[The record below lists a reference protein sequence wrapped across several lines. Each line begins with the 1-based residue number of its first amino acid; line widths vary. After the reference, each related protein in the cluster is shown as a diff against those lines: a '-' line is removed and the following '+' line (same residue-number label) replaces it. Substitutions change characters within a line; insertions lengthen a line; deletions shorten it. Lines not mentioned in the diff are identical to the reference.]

1 MEILS
6 MNEVLLFTD
15 IHIHPHKRRN
25 ERLEDCLKVLDWVFE
40 TAEKRKIKSILFGG
54 DLFHDRQKIDVY
66 TYQKTFE
73 ILQKWL
79 KKDIFHLY
87 LVLGNHDLW
96 FNDQTSISS
105 VTPLSSLP
113 NVKVI
118 DKPLRLNIEESLWD
132 MIPFTHDPIS
142 AITKLDSQDGDPE
155 YALGHLAIDGAILH
169 GSSIADVAIEHDG
182 EMVKISPN
190 LFKKYKHVY
199 LGHYHC
205 SQVLEPN
212 VEYIGSPLELSFGE
226 AFQEK
231 HIIILNCKSGKKE
244 YITNDFSPKH
254 LVISPE
260 DIEKYDLDKNFVRVV
275 VDDISATDL
284 LDMRKD
290 ISKDKNLGS
299 LEIRQQKR
307 KIDIDS
313 IDNAKAIIFKE
324 DEMITQYVDIV
335 GTGDLDRDK
344 LIQIGKIICEK
355 EIS

>member
-1 MEILS
+1 MGQ
-6 MNEVLLFTD
+6 VLLFTD

-25 ERLEDCLKVLDWVFE
+25 ERLEDCLEVMDWVFK
-40 TAEKRKIKSILFGG
+40 TAQDRKIKTILFGG

-73 ILQKWL
+73 VMKKWL
-79 KKDIFHLY
+79 TKNIFKLY

-113 NVKVI
+113 NVEII
-118 DKPLRLNIEESLWD
+118 DKPVRLNIENHSWD
-132 MIPFTHDPIS
+132 LIPFTHDPVY
-142 AITKLDSQDGDPE
+142 ALKLLEENEENAE
-155 YALGHLAIDGAILH
+155 YALGHLAVDGAILH
-169 GSSIADVAIEHDG
+169 GSSISDVCIEHDG
-182 EMVKISPN
+182 EMVKISPP
-190 LFKKYKHVY
+190 LFKKYKQVF

-205 SQVLEPN
+205 SQILEPN
-212 VEYIGSPLELSFGE
+212 LEYIGSPLELSFGE

-231 HIIILNCKSGKKE
+231 HIIVFDGDKSNKE
-244 YITNDFSPKH
+244 YVINDFSPKH
-254 LVISPE
+254 LVLKPNE
-260 DIEKYDLDKNFVRVV
+260 IENHDLNKNFVRVV

-290 ISKDKNLGS
+290 ISKDKNIGS

-307 KIDIDS
+307 KFDS
-313 IDNAKAIIFKE
+313 EAIDNAKAIIFKE
-324 DEMITQYVDIV
+324 DEMINQYVDIV
-335 GTGDLDRDK
+335 GCGDLEKEK
-344 LIQIGKIICEK
+344 LIKIGKMICEK